1 MTHSTHTL
9 KIVEMKSI
17 LVANLK
23 FTNAPEADK
32 LLTKTYRKGFEVAA
46 A

>member
-1 MTHSTHTL
+1 MRVSRRIRWPNL
-9 KIVEMKSI
+9 WDA
-17 LVANLK
+17 ANLR
-23 FTNAPEADK
+23 FPNAPEADK